1 MEKFSIR
8 IFHLDLLSSQK
19 KKSEIK
25 VKIEKKKPVYMLT
38 RNTIL
43 ETNQTTENACKI
55 SNNGS

>member
-8 IFHLDLLSSQK
+8 IFHLDLLSSQ